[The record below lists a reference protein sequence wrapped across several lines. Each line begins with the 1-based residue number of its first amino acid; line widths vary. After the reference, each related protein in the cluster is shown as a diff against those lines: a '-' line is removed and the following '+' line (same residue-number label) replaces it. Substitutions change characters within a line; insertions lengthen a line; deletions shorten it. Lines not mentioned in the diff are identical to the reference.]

1 MLNKKSLLLLLVI
14 FLYPTAV
21 IYSGEKSAADDQDTI
36 ALDIES
42 MVVPADLME
51 GVPADFTR
59 FYFAG
64 SDKEAQLMNR
74 YLWYHFSTR
83 VCNCT
88 FTFNKEYMLTSD
100 IWLGGAVEKATN
112 RRIQEIHRQNLQ
124 ELKIDDDGYV
134 QTHQHFSFAHDS
146 GWPFPIWTSAATNVE
161 GLKGKTAGWHFQD
174 LANIPHWV
182 GDTLRSWK
190 NNNELVEQFCG
201 ATAAEHWELVNL
213 RSLGIVDQRWHME
226 ATGRSPEIITP
237 PGVEI
242 DAFNAPYLQL
252 RWKRTGSPPGHA
264 LPYIEWL
271 GENDSEFSPQRRAFF
286 YLENKSSKNDLFHS
300 IAIMYQHPQWTGKIK
315 RIRIALAPGE
325 ADVKFEIDSFFT
337 VYDTRH
343 TINNPIFILAS
354 CRYFDWTGDIDFL
367 RLNINRMRTALR
379 YQQRVMQGLKLNH
392 IRNPWPGHDGLP
404 GFYTDE
410 KGQTIIN
417 AGHGIGSNYWDILPF
432 GWDDLYATNQYYA
445 ATLALADLEKAIN
458 DYPDWDIPAGE
469 SRFDP
474 EQLRQHARQVKET
487 ANKLFWN
494 TRTGRFI
501 ACIDKEGAR
510 WDYGFTFVNLDTIWY
525 QIASDK
531 HARTIMDWITG
542 KRIVKGDTSTGADIY
557 HWRFG
562 PRASTVRNLKWY
574 GQSWFSPQNIPW
586 GMQVQDGGAVLG
598 FSFYDL
604 WARLSVLGPDNA
616 WERLV
621 EIMQWDDEVH
631 QAGGYRQYYQDPNHE
646 GVLQGAGTLG
656 GLGIDMEFFESSL
669 VPAIVTYG
677 FMGLKVING
686 DTLYIDP
693 QLPQA
698 VPIMGVK
705 NLFFHGFLC
714 DILVKKCAIEV
725 NLRQKPVTD
734 VKIGLAGPW
743 KNVATGQICN
753 NFSLTEAGIYRFEK
767 NQTRD

>member
-1 MLNKKSLLLLLVI
+1 MLTKTSLLSFLLTI
-14 FLYPTAV
+14 FLPILAW
-21 IYSGEKSAADDQDTI
+21 ADI
-36 ALDIES
+36 AK
-42 MVVPADLME
+42 MTVPADLME
-51 GVPADFTR
+51 GVPDDFTR

-64 SDKEAQLMNR
+64 SDKNAQLLNR
-74 YLWYHFSTR
+74 YLWYHFYNRGGNNLTL
-83 VCNCT
+83 
-88 FTFNKEYMLTSD
+88 FNKEYLLTAD
-100 IWLGGAVEKATN
+100 VWLGGACERGSN
-112 RRIQEIHRQNLQ
+112 RRIQDIDREILLAIQ
-124 ELKIDDDGYV
+124 IDPEGYV
-134 QTHQHFSFAHDS
+134 QTHQHFSHAHDE
-146 GWPFPIWTSAATNVE
+146 GWPFPVWTNADYKADRVM
-161 GLKGKTAGWHFQD
+161 GKTAGWHFQPLD
-174 LANIPHWV
+174 QVPGWV
-182 GDTLRSWK
+182 GDHLRQWQWK
-190 NNNELVEQFCG
+190 AVCG
-201 ATAAEHWELVNL
+201 EDAIAAWKLENA
-213 RSLGIVDQRWHME
+213 RSLGLVQNRWHLE
-226 ATGRSPEIITP
+226 ATGQSPIIITP
-237 PGVEI
+237 EGVEI

-252 RWKRTGSPPGHA
+252 RWKRTGSPPNHV

-271 GENDSEFSPQRRAFF
+271 GENDSEFSPQRRVYFS
-286 YLENKSSKNDLFHS
+286 LEKTPLSTDLFHS
-300 IAIMYQHPQWTGKIK
+300 IITMYQHPQWKGKIK
-315 RIRIALAPGE
+315 RIRISLAPGE
-325 ADVKFEIDSFFT
+325 SDVKFEIDSFFT

-404 GFYTDE
+404 GFYNDE
-410 KGQTIIN
+410 KGKITIN
-417 AGHGIGSNYWDILPF
+417 SGHGIGNNYWDILPF

-458 DYPDWDIPAGE
+458 NHPDWDIPAGE

-494 TRTGRFI
+494 TKTGRFI
-501 ACIDKEGAR
+501 ACIDKEGVR
-510 WDYGFTFVNLDTIWY
+510 WDYGFTFVNLDAIWY

-562 PRASTVRNLKWY
+562 PRATTERNLKWY
-574 GQSWFSPQNIPW
+574 GQSWFLPQNIAW

-604 WARLSVLGPDNA
+604 WARLKVLGPDNA
-616 WERLV
+616 WNRLT
-621 EIMQWDDEVH
+621 EILQWEDEVH

-646 GVLQGAGTLG
+646 GTMQGAGTPG
-656 GLGIDMEFFESSL
+656 GLGIDAEFHESSL

-705 NLFFHGFLC
+705 NLLFHGFLC

-734 VKIGLAGPW
+734 VKIGLVGPW

-753 NFSLTEAGIYRFEK
+753 NFSLTEAVIYRFEK
-767 NQTRD
+767 N